1 MNSLLEKY
9 LQSFCSIMSITL
21 NWIQINKIIYT
32 WAILRSVIKTKRQTR
47 QYFFKSRAFRSKK
60 KLIIKKNK
68 KGKNKPTDSFKNRQK
83 NMENFVKR
91 FPGVSEQIFNKLED
105 QSLAACNEASR
116 EWNNFLTEERFWWIR
131 IIQVNLCQKLLFF
144 HQLTHNMTTD
154 SSLKYKFNT

>member
-68 KGKNKPTDSFKNRQK
+68 KDKNKPTDSFKNRQK

-144 HQLTHNMTTD
+144 HQLTHTMTTD
-154 SSLKYKFNT
+154 C